1 MSRDTPTGQN
11 TSFEA
16 LGELS
21 AELVHELRNSLQVI
35 ATQAYLGRENAS
47 RAQNSCVIIERQA
60 AEAQAAIADV
70 FSLAGGSGSLSTQR
84 TRLIDIRDDCRR
96 DLGPHATFTDAGESL
111 PLQVHP
117 RLFGRALRLLYDNAI
132 SIGGTEIQTRVE
144 VGPST
149 GTGKKTARVFVH
161 DSGPGVPAHI
171 RTTLFSPFVT
181 ARPGG
186 TGLGLSLAKR
196 IAEAHG
202 GSLELVDSERGALF
216 RFTLPAAED

>member
-1 MSRDTPTGQN
+1 MSRETQTGQGP
-11 TSFEA
+11 SFEV
-16 LGELS
+16 LGELA

-47 RAQNSCVIIERQA
+47 RAQNSCIVIERQA

-70 FSLAGGSGSLSTQR
+70 FSLAAVGGSLATQR
-84 TRLIDIRDDCRR
+84 TCLADVRDDCRR
-96 DLGPHATFTDAGESL
+96 DLDPNARFADEGESL
-111 PLQVHP
+111 ALRAHP

-132 SIGGTEIQTRVE
+132 GMGGNEIQTRIE
-144 VGPST
+144 VHASGAS
-149 GTGKKTARVFVH
+149 KTARVFVH

-171 RTTLFSPFVT
+171 RSTLFSPFVT
-181 ARPGG
+181 SRPGG

-202 GSLELVDSERGALF
+202 GDLELIHSEKGALF
-216 RFTLPAAED
+216 CFTLPAADD